1 MLRQTLSDALKTAM
15 RDKEGRTVATLRLII
30 AALKDKDIAARA
42 SDGDDQIDDNEILA
56 MLQSMIKQR
65 QESVKAF
72 EEGGRPV
79 LAAQENEEIGI
90 IRGFLPA
97 QLEGEALTAAIDDVI
112 AETGAESLKDMGSV
126 MAALKVRFPGQ
137 IDFAKAR
144 RHFNKRM
151 MGGQHDHAA
160 LLAVSRQVTL

>member
-15 RDKEGRTVATLRLII
+15 RDKEGRTIATLRLII

-42 SDGDDQIDDNEILA
+42 SDGDDQIDDNEILSL
-56 MLQSMIKQR
+56 LQSMIKQR

-72 EEGGRPV
+72 EEGGRPE

-126 MAALKVRFPGQ
+126 MAALKARFPGQ
-137 IDFAKAR
+137 IDFAKASGVVR
-144 RHFNKRM
+144 EK
-151 MGGQHDHAA
+151 
-160 LLAVSRQVTL
+160 LA

>member
-56 MLQSMIKQR
+56 MLQSMINQR
-65 QESVKAF
+65 RESVKAF
-72 EEGGRPV
+72 EEGGRPE

-112 AETGAESLKDMGSV
+112 AETGAESLKDMGPV
-126 MAALKVRFPGQ
+126 MAALKARFPGQ
-137 IDFAKAR
+137 IDFAKASGVVR
-144 RHFNKRM
+144 EK
-151 MGGQHDHAA
+151 
-160 LLAVSRQVTL
+160 LA

>member
-56 MLQSMIKQR
+56 MLHSMIKQR

-72 EEGGRPV
+72 EEGGRPE

-112 AETGAESLKDMGSV
+112 AETGAESLKDMGPV
-126 MAALKVRFPGQ
+126 MAALKARFPGQ
-137 IDFAKAR
+137 IDFAKASGVVR
-144 RHFNKRM
+144 EK
-151 MGGQHDHAA
+151 
-160 LLAVSRQVTL
+160 LA

>member
-30 AALKDKDIAARA
+30 AALKDKDIVARA
-42 SDGDDQIDDNEILA
+42 TDGDDQIDDNELLA

-72 EEGGRPV
+72 EEGGRPE

-90 IRGFLPA
+90 IRSFLPA

-112 AETGAESLKDMGSV
+112 AETGAGSLKDMGPV
-126 MAALKVRFPGQ
+126 MAALKARFPGQ
-137 IDFAKAR
+137 IDFAKASGIVR
-144 RHFNKRM
+144 EK
-151 MGGQHDHAA
+151 
-160 LLAVSRQVTL
+160 LA

>member
-1 MLRQTLSDALKTAM
+1 MLRQTLSGALKTAM

-42 SDGDDQIDDNEILA
+42 SDGDDQIGDNEILA

-72 EEGGRPV
+72 EEGGRPD

-97 QLEGEALTAAIDDVI
+97 QLQGEALTAAIDEVI
-112 AETGAESLKDMGSV
+112 AETGAESLKDMGPV
-126 MAALKVRFPGQ
+126 MAALKARFPGQ
-137 IDFAKAR
+137 IDFAKASGVVR
-144 RHFNKRM
+144 EK
-151 MGGQHDHAA
+151 
-160 LLAVSRQVTL
+160 LA

>member
-72 EEGGRPV
+72 EEGGRPE

-112 AETGAESLKDMGSV
+112 AETGAESLKDMGPV
-126 MAALKVRFPGQ
+126 MAALKARFPGQ
-137 IDFAKAR
+137 
-144 RHFNKRM
+144 
-151 MGGQHDHAA
+151 
-160 LLAVSRQVTL
+160 